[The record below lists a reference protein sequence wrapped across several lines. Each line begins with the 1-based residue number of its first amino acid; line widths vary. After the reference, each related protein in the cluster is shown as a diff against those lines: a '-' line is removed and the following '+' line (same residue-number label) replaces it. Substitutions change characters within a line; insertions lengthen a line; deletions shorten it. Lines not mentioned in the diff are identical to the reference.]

1 MTLPF
6 FSAMVGIV
14 FMAGMVSLVLNIAGV
29 VSRAEMPTLIIS
41 HAIVGLLALGIH
53 GFVAHKKVH

>member
-1 MTLPF
+1 MTFPF

-14 FMAGMVSLVLNIAGV
+14 FLAGMVSLVLNVAGV
-29 VSRAEMPTLIIS
+29 ISREEMPTLIIS

-53 GFVAHKKVH
+53 GFAARKKIR